1 METQNKTVITIETT
15 VNVPVEKAWKIWNT
29 VDDII
34 KWNSPSPEW
43 HTPRAEN
50 DLRKGGKFLF
60 RMEARDGSA
69 GFDFGGV
76 YDEVMVNRE
85 IDYTLG
91 DGRKV
96 NIVFSGTGNK
106 TRVVEKFEA
115 ESENSIEMQRGGWQG
130 IMDNFKSYAE
140 EKK

>member
-50 DLRKGGKFLF
+50 DLRKEENFFSAWKPGT
-60 RMEARDGSA
+60 EAPVLISA
-69 GFDFGGV
+69 
-76 YDEVMVNRE
+76 
-85 IDYTLG
+85 
-91 DGRKV
+91 
-96 NIVFSGTGNK
+96 VFT
-106 TRVVEKFEA
+106 TR
-115 ESENSIEMQRGGWQG
+115 
-130 IMDNFKSYAE
+130 
-140 EKK
+140 